1 MKITVEYEG
10 QPIVVDISDE
20 TLKKIAGSQKKKTG
34 WEKPECSESYW
45 FVDPSKKT
53 DGCRWDGHPVDQTRY
68 DRGNCFTSKELAENI
83 ARYQS
88 LDLKIRRRISEI
100 CEPVDWKKHS
110 TSKYSI
116 SFDHAR
122 DSERFIV
129 LSCFTHHYGA
139 CWYCDT
145 HEHAQQIIREFY
157 EELVWYFTEFKDR
170 MDG

>member
-20 TLKKIAGSQKKKTG
+20 TLKMIAGSQKKKTG

-157 EELVWYFTEFKDR
+157 E
-170 MDG
+170 

>member
-20 TLKKIAGSQKKKTG
+20 TLKKIADSQKKNAG
-34 WEKPECSESYW
+34 WEKPNGRHVYWYIDHRGKVQESIW
-45 FVDPSKKT
+45 DNDPI
-53 DGCRWDGHPVDQTRY
+53 DHERY
-68 DRGNCFTSKELAENI
+68 AHGNYFTSKELAENI

-116 SFDHAR
+116 SFEHAC